1 MARARLY
8 GHTPTMRLELTG
20 RQIDITPG
28 VRRIIETKLGKLERL
43 LNDSAVSAQVVVTR
57 DKTGHRVDVTL
68 HARGERFLHGL
79 GRGEGVLTAMTE
91 AVEKLGQ
98 QARKVKGKF
107 EGRKRR
113 AGKEAPTPIEEA
125 EMIRPA
131 AVPKP
136 ARAKMPRILKA
147 RRQTIRTMSVSDAAA
162 QLDGGEGVVIFLDAE
177 TERIAVL
184 YRAAGGDLTLIETTA

>member
-1 MARARLY
+1 
-8 GHTPTMRLELTG
+8 MRLELTG